1 MAERIDYRRLS
12 DRLLRGGVSPRRVR
26 RIVRELRDH
35 TLDLKAEAISE
46 GMDEAEAENC
56 ANSRLGTEQE
66 VTNQMLASPELRS
79 WAARWPWVIYTLLP
93 PIVMVGLVV
102 TLVLGLILVLP
113 SGESV
118 PDPRDPWFAGAVD
131 TVIATFE
138 YTAAVVLCAVFFWM
152 AVRRRS
158 SSLWLILGVVL
169 VGVLGGS
176 FYINTHWGEYEWRLG
191 VSLFLYPPH
200 PNPLESAIRILANL
214 LLPLAPYLYWMW
226 SQSRHPSRQPE

>member
-1 MAERIDYRRLS
+1 MSERIDYRRLS

-46 GMDEAEAENC
+46 GMHETEAENW

-66 VTNQMLASPELRS
+66 VSDRMLASPELRS
-79 WAARWPWVIYTLLP
+79 WAARWPWAIYALLP

-102 TLVLGLILVLP
+102 VLVEGLILVLP

-131 TVIATFE
+131 AVIATFE
-138 YTAAVVLCAVFFWM
+138 YTAPVVLCAVFFWM

-158 SSLWLILGVVL
+158 WSPWLILGVVL

-176 FYINTHWGEYEWRLG
+176 FYVNTHWGEYEWRLG

-200 PNPLESAIRILANL
+200 PNPLESVIRIVVNV
-214 LLPLAPYLYWMW
+214 LLPLVPYLYWM
-226 SQSRHPSRQPE
+226 RHQTGRSPIQPE